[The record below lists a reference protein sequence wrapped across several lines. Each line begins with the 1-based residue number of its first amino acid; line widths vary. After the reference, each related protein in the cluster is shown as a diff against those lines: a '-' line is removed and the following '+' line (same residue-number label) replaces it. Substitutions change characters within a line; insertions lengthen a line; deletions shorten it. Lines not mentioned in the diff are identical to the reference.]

1 VRGLSR
7 TIRAAYGR
15 LGRRHAR
22 ELALFCL
29 VGGSGYVVNLG
40 VFELSYSAGA
50 GHIVAA
56 SAAFLVAVTNNFLLN
71 RRWVF
76 TRAARAAARVQA
88 PRYLAVSLMA
98 FGVSLGILDVLV
110 SSGGVP
116 PLAAQACAIVVA
128 TPMSFVGQKL
138 WSFRSATSWRAA
150 TARPTP

>member
-1 VRGLSR
+1 VRGLLR
-7 TIRAAYGR
+7 PVRAVSANAS
-15 LGRRHAR
+15 RRHAR

-29 VGGSGYVVNLG
+29 VGGSGYVVNLA
-40 VFELSYSAGA
+40 VFEVFYGAGA
-50 GHIVAA
+50 GHVVAA
-56 SAAFLVAVTNNFLLN
+56 IAAFLVAVTNNFLLN

-76 TRAARAAARVQA
+76 TGAARVAAHVQA
-88 PRYLAVSLMA
+88 ARYLAVSLLA

-110 SSGGVP
+110 SFGRVA

-138 WSFRSATSWRAA
+138 WSFRPATPWRGA

>member
-1 VRGLSR
+1 VRGLPR
-7 TIRAAYGR
+7 TIRAASGK

-29 VGGSGYVVNLG
+29 VGGSGYVVNLV
-40 VFELSYSAGA
+40 VFEVFYGGGA

-56 SAAFLVAVTNNFLLN
+56 TAGFLVAVTNNFLLN

-76 TRAARAAARVQA
+76 TGAARATAHVQA
-88 PRYLAVSLMA
+88 ARYLAVSLVA
-98 FGVSLGILDVLV
+98 FGVSLGILDALV
-110 SSGGVP
+110 SFGRVS

-138 WSFRSATSWRAA
+138 WSFRPATPWRAA